1 MYTVLTFQVAVGI
14 ITGNLDGT
22 SLDTCLVSFLQVG
35 DGGLI
40 AVSLGIAQIHTH
52 QHACPVLALRTTGT
66 RVNFQHTVHLIGF
79 LAKHI
84 LEFEGLDSSDCLG
97 IGIVHF
103 LFSHQFVFVKVESQL
118 YLVSQGLY
126 LIVAGNPLLQ
136 AFHFLHLSLGSLL
149 VVPETGSLGAELL
162 FFHLYLLSF
171 NVQIAV
177 QRLGTF
183 FDIFQ
188 LFCGNHIC
196 IYNLGSAKV

>member
-1 MYTVLTFQVAVGI
+1 MRAGSMFTSMVSSTKGVTNTDAKRSHTLALGIVGRNTHQAVYTVLTFQVAVGI

-22 SLDTCLVSFLQVG
+22 SLDTCLVSFLPRLAMVA
-35 DGGLI
+35 L

-103 LFSHQFVFVKVESQL
+103 LFSHQFVL
-118 YLVSQGLY
+118 
-126 LIVAGNPLLQ
+126 
-136 AFHFLHLSLGSLL
+136 
-149 VVPETGSLGAELL
+149 
-162 FFHLYLLSF
+162 
-171 NVQIAV
+171 
-177 QRLGTF
+177 
-183 FDIFQ
+183 
-188 LFCGNHIC
+188 
-196 IYNLGSAKV
+196 